1 MGRVQ
6 GVYGVAGLILAGVIA
21 GQQTSPPIFQP
32 GAPGAPS
39 RVISAEQARALGRTT
54 FTAADVGFMQHMIV
68 HHAQAVE
75 MVELQKTRGENA
87 RVNLL
92 GRRIALSQEAEME
105 LMRGWLTER
114 GQPLEMQG
122 MDHGSHGGMDHG
134 AHAGHGA
141 ASAEDTPVM
150 AGMLTPRQMRALAA
164 ASGAEFDRLFLTGM
178 IQHHQ
183 GAIDMVRDLMAT
195 PDAAEDTVLSDFATS
210 VVGDQSAEILRMQ
223 SLLSDLGPAHQPD
236 HSHSHHQ
243 H

>member
-1 MGRVQ
+1 M
-6 GVYGVAGLILAGVIA
+6 YGVAGLILAGVIA

-39 RVISAEQARALGRTT
+39 RVISAEQARVLGRTT
-54 FTAADVGFMQHMIV
+54 YTAADVAFMQHMIV

-105 LMRGWLTER
+105 LMRGWLSER

-122 MDHGSHGGMDHG
+122 MDHGSHGGMDHS
-134 AHAGHGA
+134 AHAGHAGNGA
-141 ASAEDTPVM
+141 VSPDDTPVM

-183 GAIDMVRDLMAT
+183 GAIDMVRDLMST

>member
-1 MGRVQ
+1 M
-6 GVYGVAGLILAGVIA
+6 YGVAGLILAGVIA
-21 GQQTSPPIFQP
+21 GQQTPPIFQP

-39 RVISAEQARALGRTT
+39 RVISAEQARVLGRSS
-54 FTAADVGFMQHMIV
+54 FTAADVAFMQHMIV

-75 MVELQKTRGENA
+75 MVELQATRGENP

-92 GRRIALSQEAEME
+92 GRRIALSQEAEMA
-105 LMRGWLTER
+105 LMRGWLAER
-114 GQPLEMQG
+114 EQPLEMP
-122 MDHGSHGGMDHG
+122 GMDHG
-134 AHAGHGA
+134 AHGGHGA
-141 ASAEDTPVM
+141 ASPDDTPVM

-183 GAIDMVRDLMAT
+183 GAIDMVHDLMAT
-195 PDAAEDTVLSDFATS
+195 PDAAEDTALSDFATS

-223 SLLSDLGPAHQPD
+223 SLLSDLGPARQPD
-236 HSHSHHQ
+236 HPHSHHQ